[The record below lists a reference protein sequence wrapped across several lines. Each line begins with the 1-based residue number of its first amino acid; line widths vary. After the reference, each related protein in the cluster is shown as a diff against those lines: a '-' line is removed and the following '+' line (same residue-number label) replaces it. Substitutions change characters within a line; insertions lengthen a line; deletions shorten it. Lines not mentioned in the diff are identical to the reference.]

1 MANRTEREFVIA
13 LTHLLDRVRVLNS
26 WSVDSFRKAATHVAN
41 LKQSEAS
48 RFQKAMLDMN
58 YLTPGNDKCTLKT
71 NFDPTYYKNT
81 DACIGFIKSILEVNP
96 DIIQQCGPK
105 KGSKRIPVEPVTP
118 EIIEE
123 VIEEVIEKAY
133 EPSLAE
139 FSTKELI
146 DELKERNLADNP
158 KRIIDYLR
166 SNGWVITCA
175 RETVV
180 IETI

>member
-1 MANRTEREFVIA
+1 MANRTEREFMIA

-48 RFQKAMLDMN
+48 RFQKALLDMN
-58 YLTPGNDKCTLKT
+58 YLTPGSDKRTLKT
-71 NFDPTYYKNT
+71 NFDPIYYKNT
-81 DACIGFIKSILEVNP
+81 DACLGFVKEILEVNP

-105 KGSKRIPVEPVTP
+105 RGSKRIPVEPVIP
-118 EIIEE
+118 EVVEE
-123 VIEEVIEKAY
+123 VIEEIC
-133 EPSLAE
+133 EPILDE

-146 DELKERNLADNP
+146 DELISRNIADNP

>member
-1 MANRTEREFVIA
+1 MANRTEREFMIA

-48 RFQKAMLDMN
+48 RFQKALLDMN
-58 YLTPGNDKCTLKT
+58 YLTPGSDKRTLKT
-71 NFDPTYYKNT
+71 NFDPIYYKNT
-81 DACIGFIKSILEVNP
+81 DACLSFIKEILEVNP

-105 KGSKRIPVEPVTP
+105 KGSKRVPVEPVIP
-118 EIIEE
+118 EVVEE
-123 VIEEVIEKAY
+123 VIEEVY
-133 EPSLAE
+133 EPTLDE

-146 DELKERNLADNP
+146 DELISRNIADNP
-158 KRIIDYLR
+158 KHIIDHLR

>member
-1 MANRTEREFVIA
+1 MANRTEREFMIA

-48 RFQKAMLDMN
+48 RFQKALLDMN
-58 YLTPGNDKCTLKT
+58 YLTPGSDKRTLKT
-71 NFDPTYYKNT
+71 NFDPIYYKNT
-81 DACIGFIKSILEVNP
+81 DACLSFIKEILEVNP

-105 KGSKRIPVEPVTP
+105 KGSKRIPVEPVIP
-118 EIIEE
+118 EVIEE
-123 VIEEVIEKAY
+123 VIEEVY
-133 EPSLAE
+133 ESTLDE

-146 DELKERNLADNP
+146 DELISRNIADNP
-158 KRIIDYLR
+158 KHIIDYLR

-175 RETVV
+175 REKV
-180 IETI
+180 IVETIW